1 MKVGVI
7 RNPVSGGGRMRARWQ
22 ELENRLRL
30 RFPDIVFHDTLKPG
44 HASELAHA
52 LAGSGCQLV
61 IAIGGDGT
69 MGEVAD
75 GLMRYDGIK
84 PEFAVISTGTGS
96 DFARNFKS
104 GKSPLHMVDAIANS
118 SPRPLDIG
126 KVTYHNHAGAAEARH
141 FINISSLGISGD
153 IARSVNAVKA
163 FGKASGKLMF
173 KYHTIRELLRYA
185 FRNVSIRLD
194 DQPAFEARIA
204 VVVIANAPWFG
215 GGMKIAPNADMG
227 DGLFDVLVFRAASR
241 LRLIWDLNSVY
252 SGAHLTNRLVS
263 VHRARTVDVS
273 QLPGQGMG
281 QALLD
286 VDGEAPGTLPARYEI
301 IPNALSVRADFI

>member
-7 RNPVSGGGRMRARWQ
+7 RNPVSGGGRIKARWT
-22 ELENRLRL
+22 ELESQLRI
-30 RFPDIVFHDTLKPG
+30 RFPNADFYDTSRPG
-44 HASELAHA
+44 HASELAYS
-52 LAGSGCQLV
+52 LAQRGYQLV
-61 IAIGGDGT
+61 VAIGGDGT

-75 GLMRYDGIK
+75 GLMRYEGIR

-104 GKSPLHMVDAIANS
+104 GKSPLNMVDAIANS
-118 SPRPLDIG
+118 IPRPIDMG
-126 KVTYHNHAGAAEARH
+126 TVTYFNHTGATETRH
-141 FINISSLGISGD
+141 FINIASLGISGD
-153 IARSVNAVKA
+153 IARSVNAVKT

-185 FRNVSIRLD
+185 FRNVSIKMD
-194 DQPAFEARIA
+194 DLPAFEARIA

-215 GGMKIAPNADMG
+215 GGMKIAPNADMA

-241 LRLIWDLNSVY
+241 PRLLWDLNSVY
-252 SGAHLTNRLVS
+252 SGAHLTNPLVS
-263 VHRARTVDVS
+263 VHRAKSVEVS
-273 QLPGQGMG
+273 QLPGQGVP

-301 IPNALSVRADFI
+301 IPKALSIRADFS